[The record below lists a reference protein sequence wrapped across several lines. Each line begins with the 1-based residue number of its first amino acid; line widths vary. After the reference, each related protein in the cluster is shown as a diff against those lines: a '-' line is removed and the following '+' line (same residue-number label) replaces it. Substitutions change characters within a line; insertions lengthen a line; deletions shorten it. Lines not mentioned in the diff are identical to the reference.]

1 MACIKITFAFFF
13 AKNGGGGPG
22 GGAPEKI
29 FLYKFVKIKLREK
42 LIITYVIRGG
52 R

>member
-13 AKNGGGGPG
+13 AKNGGGGP
-22 GGAPEKI
+22 AVRPVKI